1 MDRCRSDFVTEPV
14 YLTFDDGPDRNWT
27 PHILDLLAAAGMHAT
42 FFVIAE
48 RAQLEPDLI
57 RRIDAAGH
65 TIGNHTY
72 SHRHPWFMTAKAA
85 RAQVRDAAAAL
96 EDMLGYPPRLFRP
109 PHGRHRECMS
119 DEARRR
125 GEHVVLWNL
134 SAVDWGMFG
143 TAARIMRR
151 LRQVGANDVVLMHD
165 GRNRHNRPDQLL
177 KALPG
182 FLFELQRRGLH
193 SCRLPAQ

>member
-1 MDRCRSDFVTEPV
+1 MDRCGGDFVTEPV

-27 PHILDLLAAAGMHAT
+27 PHILDLLAEVRMHAT

-57 RRIDAAGH
+57 HRIDNAGH

-72 SHRHPWFMTAKAA
+72 SHRHPWFMTAGAA

-119 DEARRR
+119 DEARQH

-143 TAARIMRR
+143 TAARIGRR
-151 LRQVGANDVVLMHD
+151 LSQVGANDVVLMHD

-177 KALPG
+177 EALPQ
-182 FLFELQRRGLH
+182 FLLELQRRGLH
-193 SCRLPAQ
+193 SYGLPAR